1 MSINVL
7 YQIGAKLLTTDN
19 QLNYVII
26 IYSIQYFINNLYQGG
41 LRGVR
46 VTMLKSTLFKHYFSY
61 IVAVSFIQSKLKNKY
76 NKIEWYN
83 LMCII
88 CDWGSL
94 FSFTPKYFN

>member
-1 MSINVL
+1 M
-7 YQIGAKLLTTDN
+7 
-19 QLNYVII
+19 LN
-26 IYSIQYFINNLYQGG
+26 
-41 LRGVR
+41 
-46 VTMLKSTLFKHYFSY
+46 STLFKHYFSY